1 MNTRNI
7 ETVGSLIK
15 VDDVIS
21 VQHHILPNTLV
32 LETIEPYPGYHGEVI
47 GHVKPNL
54 IFLVTE
60 EEYSTEHIL
69 RSSYHIQQ
77 FTNIDLD
84 ATKASLQIYNDTYYS
99 IRLRG
104 LLTYDHIKQLQESYI
119 NDGYRFMKF
128 KHIQAPAL
136 IQIRKP
142 YLLEEIEEGI
152 FKDMEEPMMW
162 YFDVPKKM
170 DWNLLKMI
178 TDNIKNNVD
187 DNNFDAAYGWVFVKG
202 VTEIIRIYAKDLT
215 LARVKD
221 MQHRYREEIRKYM
234 KL

>member
-47 GHVKPNL
+47 GDEKPNL

-60 EEYSTEHIL
+60 EEYATEHII
-69 RSSYHIQQ
+69 RSSSRISK
-77 FTNIDLD
+77 FTNINID
-84 ATKASLQIYNDTYYS
+84 ATKASLQIYNDTYYG

-104 LLTYDHIKQLQESYI
+104 LLTYDYIKQLQESYI

-128 KHIQAPAL
+128 KNVKAPAL

-142 YLLEEIEEGI
+142 YWLEEIEEGI
-152 FKDMEEPMMW
+152 FKDLDEPMMW
-162 YFDVPKKM
+162 YFEIPGKM
-170 DWNLLKMI
+170 DWNLLKMM
-178 TDNIKNNVD
+178 TDNIKNNVA
-187 DNNFDAAYGWVFVKG
+187 DNNFDAAFGWFFVNG
-202 VTEIIRIYAKDLT
+202 VIDFIRLYAKDLT
-215 LARVKD
+215 LAQVKD
-221 MQHRYREEIRKYM
+221 LQHRYREEIRKYM